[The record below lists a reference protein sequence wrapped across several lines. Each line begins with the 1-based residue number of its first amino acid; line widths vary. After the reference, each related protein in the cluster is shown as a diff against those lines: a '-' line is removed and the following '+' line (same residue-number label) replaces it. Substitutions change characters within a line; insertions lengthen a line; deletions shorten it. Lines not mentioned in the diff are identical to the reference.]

1 MYKTIVICDISHN
14 TDEKQTKQKTC
25 IKKISK
31 STQYIQKRHG
41 GGGGGERERRGVG
54 RGAKRERERKREDG
68 DLHMNENLLGS
79 LS

>member
-1 MYKTIVICDISHN
+1 MNS
-14 TDEKQTKQKTC
+14 KQNKKHVC

-41 GGGGGERERRGVG
+41 VGVGGGGGRERRGVG